1 MGWVPW
7 QGQGQ
12 VLQKSRVLEGEE
24 LCQLSGGVPGGGP
37 SHVTAC
43 RCDAAWKQSYV
54 SRQVQQ
60 KLTGCDTGSP
70 PGLDPGPGSPTCLL
84 SLHLRLLEA

>member
-1 MGWVPW
+1 MGWVLW

-43 RCDAAWKQSYV
+43 RCDAAWETV
-54 SRQVQQ
+54 LRVQAG
-60 KLTGCDTGSP
+60 TAETD
-70 PGLDPGPGSPTCLL
+70 
-84 SLHLRLLEA
+84 RM